1 MNPGLYRNLFFLLF
15 FSFCITLIQNK
26 TVLAQNNNDDAFEV
40 YLDFNHRGIINA
52 VVITY
57 YEDDVFFIPAQE
69 IFNLFQIENSLD
81 GLVLNGR
88 FGSDQAPYTINLAS
102 NFISF
107 DGQSYPITTDDYI
120 LTEFDFY
127 LPPRIYS
134 EIFGMDFSVDFSNLT
149 LKLETEKELPI
160 IEAAIRRQRR
170 RIVDRNT
177 GERTYYPLLQGRNI
191 TLLDGGFLDYSLS
204 SNFSNN
210 TNSFNYNSNLGLQ
223 LVGGDVQG
231 SVFGVVSEG
240 NQVMSTDNL
249 RWRYQIRET
258 PLISEVTVGQTTL
271 DGVLTNKYT
280 GLRITNDPIEP
291 RRFFDEFEVQGNTF
305 PESEVE
311 LYLNNALVGFEQADE
326 LGNYRF
332 LTPLYYGSSQ
342 LDVRIYGPTGQII
355 ERTSRVQVPFTFQPK
370 GTLNYKLNA
379 GILDNPIIGS
389 TERSMALQG
398 NMAYGLT
405 PWLTVK
411 GGVEYYET
419 DTGDAK
425 PSYTGTASLR
435 FLRNYIVSLEGVT
448 DSYYR
453 ATINSVYPNAASF
466 NIDYTNFTVG
476 SGIYNAG
483 GSDKQLVASVFYP
496 VYLFKLPLNMRASA
510 FTRVREGVTFTTF
523 RYDLNTRIQKLSLR
537 LGFSDRYIDEFD
549 VFSPTS
555 SAILESSATYNFSR
569 NPNVPL
575 FLRGTFLRA
584 QARYLPAIK
593 QFQSSEFLVSRNLFR
608 NGRLQISY
616 GRNYLTNSNTIRGSF
631 VIDLIKTRS
640 STTATT
646 FGKSYSV
653 SQTLR
658 GSVGYDPNYSNFL
671 LTSRNQVGRSG
682 AALKMYVDNNNNN
695 KLDEG
700 DEEIPEVN
708 LRLQRNGSSELYK
721 NGVLY
726 YTQMLPYFRYNMEIN
741 KASVTNPMLV
751 PQVDQFSIITDP
763 NTFKKIDLAF
773 YTSGLMEGFVERVYE
788 DGLTNGIGGLKLLL
802 RAKKDS
808 TVKELRS
815 FSDGSFYE
823 YPIPPGEYEI
833 FVDQGQLDLL
843 NMRST
848 PEKIDFEVVSR
859 PDGDFIEGLAFQLFS
874 KEFIPEEE
882 EVDSTLFT
890 EAEPGITLEDVT
902 DEIRND
908 PEVIQYENELLVKVE
923 EALRLIILTQ
933 NEFYERDFEK
943 AFEYI
948 EQSLQ
953 AFETAQG
960 YALKGSILYFQGKR
974 LEAVNSWRMALRF
987 DPDIYIPTLE
997 SLDQRVTVSSSD

>member
-1 MNPGLYRNLFFLLF
+1 MNLGLYRNLFFLTLF
-15 FSFCITLIQNK
+15 FFCINLIQNEN
-26 TVLAQNNNDDAFEV
+26 VLAQTSDDAFEV
-40 YLDFNHRGIINA
+40 YLDFNHRGIIND
-52 VVITY
+52 VVVTY
-57 YEDDVFFIPAQE
+57 YLEDVFFIPAQGVFN
-69 IFNLFQIENSLD
+69 IFQVENSLE
-81 GLVLNGR
+81 GLVLSGR
-88 FGSDQAPYTINLAS
+88 FGSEQASYLIDLES
-102 NFISF
+102 NIITFE
-107 DGQSYPITTDDYI
+107 DQSYPITTEDYI
-120 LTEFDFY
+120 LTEVDFY

-134 EIFGMDFSVDFSNLT
+134 EIFGLDFSVDFSNLT
-149 LKLETEKELPI
+149 LNLETEKELPI
-160 IEAAIRRQRR
+160 IQSAIRRQRR
-170 RIVDRNT
+170 RIAERNT
-177 GERTYYPLLQGRNI
+177 ADRTYYPLLQGRNV

-210 TNSFNYNSNLGLQ
+210 TNAFNYNSNLGLQ
-223 LVGGDVQG
+223 LVGGDLQG
-231 SVFGVVSEG
+231 SVFGVASED
-240 NQVMSTDNL
+240 NQVTSTDNL
-249 RWRYQIRET
+249 RWRYLIRET

-271 DGVLTNKYT
+271 DGVLTNEYT
-280 GLRITNDPIEP
+280 GIRIANDPIEP

-355 ERTSRVQVPFTFQPK
+355 ERRSRVQVPFSFQPK

-405 PWLTVK
+405 PWLTLK

-419 DTGDAK
+419 DAGDSK

-435 FLRNYIVSLEGVT
+435 FLRSYILSFEGVT
-448 DSYYR
+448 DGYYR

-466 NIDYTNFTVG
+466 NIDYTNFTAS

-483 GSDKQLVASVFYP
+483 GSDQQLVTSFFYP
-496 VYLFKLPLNMRASA
+496 LYLFRIPLNMRASA
-510 FTRVREGVTFTTF
+510 FTRVREGITFTTF
-523 RYDLNTRIQKLSLR
+523 RYDINTRIQKLSLR
-537 LGFSDRYIDEFD
+537 MGFSDRYIDEFD
-549 VFSPTS
+549 VLNPTS
-555 SAILESSATYNFSR
+555 SATLESSATYNFSR
-569 NPNVPL
+569 NPNIPI

-584 QARYLPAIK
+584 QARYLPAVN
-593 QFQSSEFLVSRNLFR
+593 QFQSSEFLVSRNLFS
-608 NGRLQISY
+608 NGRLQVSY
-616 GRNYLTNSNTIRGSF
+616 GRNYLTNSNTIRASF

-646 FGKSYSV
+646 FGGSYSV

-658 GSVGYDPNYSNFL
+658 GSIGYDPNYSNFL

-695 KLDEG
+695 RLDEG

-708 LRLQRNGSSELYK
+708 LRLQRSGASERLK

-726 YTQMLPYFRYNMEIN
+726 YTQLQPYFRYNMEIN
-741 KASVTNPMLV
+741 KASITNPMLV
-751 PQVDQFSIITDP
+751 PQVDQFSVVTDP
-763 NTFKKIDLAF
+763 NTFKKLDLAF
-773 YTSGLMEGFVERVYE
+773 YTSGLMEGYLERVYQ
-788 DGLTNGIGGLKLLL
+788 DGLTDGIGGVKLLL
-802 RAKKDS
+802 RAQSDS
-808 TVKELRS
+808 TVKEIRS

-823 YPIPPGEYEI
+823 YPIPPGKYEL
-833 FVDQGQLDLL
+833 FVDPSQLDLL
-843 NMRST
+843 NMKSI
-848 PEKIDFEVVSR
+848 PEKLDFEVVSR
-859 PDGDFIEGLAFQLFS
+859 PDGDFIEGLSFQLVPRDL
-874 KEFIPEEE
+874 IPEEE

-890 EAEPGITLEDVT
+890 EAVPSLTLDDVT

-908 PEVIQYENELLVKVE
+908 PEIIQYENELLVKVE

-987 DPDIYIPTLE
+987 DPDIFIPTLE

>member
-1 MNPGLYRNLFFLLF
+1 MKPGLYRNLFFFILF
-15 FSFCITLIQNK
+15 SLCINLIQNG
-26 TVLAQNNNDDAFEV
+26 TVLAQNNDDDAFEV

-52 VVITY
+52 VVVTY
-57 YEDDVFFIPAQE
+57 FLDDVFFIPAQE
-69 IFNLFQIENSLD
+69 VFTLFQVDNSLD
-81 GLVLNGR
+81 GLVLSGR
-88 FGSDQAPYTINLAS
+88 FGSNQTPYSINLES
-102 NFISF
+102 NTITFG
-107 DGQSYPITTDDYI
+107 GQEFPITTDDYI

-134 EIFGMDFSVDFSNLT
+134 EIFEMDFSVDFSNLT
-149 LKLETEKELPI
+149 LQLETEKELPI
-160 IEAAIRRQRR
+160 IEAAIRNQRR
-170 RIVDRNT
+170 RIADRNRA
-177 GERTYYPLLQGRNI
+177 ERTYYPLLRGRDI
-191 TLLDGGFLDYSLS
+191 SLLDGGFLDYSLS
-204 SNFSNN
+204 SSFSSN
-210 TNSFNYNSNLGLQ
+210 TSSFNYNSNLGLQ
-223 LVGGDVQG
+223 LVGGDLQG
-231 SVFGVVSEG
+231 AVFGVISEG
-240 NQVMSTDNL
+240 NQVTSTDNL

-258 PLISEVTVGQTTL
+258 PLISDVTIGQTSL

-280 GLRITNDPIEP
+280 GIRIANDPIEP

-311 LYLNNALVGFEQADE
+311 LYLNNALIGFEQADE

-355 ERTSRVQVPFTFQPK
+355 ERTSRVQVPFFFQPQ
-370 GTLNYKLNA
+370 GRLNYKLNA

-398 NMAYGLT
+398 NLAYGLT
-405 PWLTVK
+405 PWLTTKV
-411 GGVEYYET
+411 GVEYYET

-425 PSYTGTASLR
+425 PSYTGTASIR

-448 DSYYR
+448 DAYYR
-453 ATINSVYPNAASF
+453 TSINSVYPNAASF
-466 NIDYTNFTVG
+466 NVDYINYTAG
-476 SGIYNAG
+476 SGIYNSG
-483 GSDKQLVASVFYP
+483 GSDQQLVASVFYP
-496 VYLFKLPLNMRASA
+496 LSLFKVPLNMRASA
-510 FTRVREGVTFTTF
+510 FTRIREGVTFTTF
-523 RYDLNTRIQKLSLR
+523 RYDVNTRIEKLSLR

-549 VFSPTS
+549 PFSPTS
-555 SAILESSATYNFSR
+555 SAIIESSATYNFSR
-569 NPNVPL
+569 NPNIPI

-584 QARYLPAIK
+584 QARYLPDAS
-593 QFQSSEFLVSRNLFR
+593 QLQSSEFLISRNLFS
-608 NGRLQISY
+608 NGRLQVSY
-616 GRNYLTNSNTIRGSF
+616 GRNFLTNTNTIRGSF

-646 FGKSYSV
+646 FGNSYSV
-653 SQTLR
+653 SQTIR

-695 KLDEG
+695 LLDEG

-708 LRLQRNGSSELYK
+708 LRLQRNGSSEVYK

-726 YTQMLPYFRYNMEIN
+726 YTQMQPYFRYNMEIN
-741 KASVTNPMLV
+741 KASVKNPMLV
-751 PQVDQFSIITDP
+751 PQVDQFSIVTDP
-763 NTFKKIDLAF
+763 NTFKKLDLAF
-773 YTSGLMEGFVERVYE
+773 YTSGLMEGFVERVFQ
-788 DGLTNGIGGLKLLL
+788 DGLTDGIGGVKLLL
-802 RAKKDS
+802 RAKNDS
-808 TVKELRS
+808 TVKEIRS

-823 YPIPPGEYEI
+823 YPIPPGDYEI
-833 FVDQGQLDLL
+833 FVDQDQLDIL
-843 NMRST
+843 NLRSE

-859 PDGDFIEGLAFQLFS
+859 PDGDFIEGLAFQLFP
-874 KEFIPEEE
+874 KDFIDEEE
-882 EVDSTLFT
+882 IEDSTT
-890 EAEPGITLEDVT
+890 VEALPTLTLADVT
-902 DEIRND
+902 DDIRND
-908 PEVIQYENELLVKVE
+908 PEIIQYENELILKVE

-933 NEFYERDFEK
+933 NEFYNQDFEK